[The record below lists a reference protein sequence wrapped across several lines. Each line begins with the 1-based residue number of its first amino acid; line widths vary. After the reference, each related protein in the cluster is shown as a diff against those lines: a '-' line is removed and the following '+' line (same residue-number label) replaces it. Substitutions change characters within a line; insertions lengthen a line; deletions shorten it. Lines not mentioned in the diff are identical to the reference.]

1 MSPPPRYSLLATRLL
16 LVAKTDPDMPPG
28 QDDPAVPRDQLVP
41 ADDFRERHAQDV
53 GRPVHHAGAEV
64 LCGEG
69 AHRGGAESEREQAIE
84 GGGRAPAL
92 EMAEHQ
98 APRLLAGPPPDLVRH
113 LLRNPA
119 EPLRRAGPGHLA
131 QHRPPPL
138 GPRPFGRHHDG
149 EAPAA
154 LLPLLDLL
162 AHLVDVEGDFG
173 NQDDVGASGEP
184 AVQRDPARV
193 PPHELNDEDPVVA
206 LGGAVDLVERVGR
219 RADRGV
225 EAEGGFGAGHVVV
238 NGLGHA
244 DDGDPLA
251 EEPVRDGQA
260 PVAAYRHEGVEM
272 VLVEGVDQVLGAV
285 FLDDPAVAVQ
295 GGPVERVAA
304 IGGAEDGAAQ
314 VGDAAHLVGPQAFQ
328 PLAGAAPPAL
338 RPGPPLPAPALP
350 GEEPVIAAMNAQCL
364 PAALGGGEHDGADH
378 GVEAGGVTAAG
389 GDRDSH
395 LSPLAPDQPEH
406 LSRLG
411 MAPEPLLGEHELPVQ
426 RHLEHAPRGGNQL
439 DLRLRK
445 LAPNLR
451 RQTGGAGL
459 VVSNDA
465 IGYADLHRDLIS
477 ASEANRWNPSPP
489 SDDGKVPVRLQACS
503 SRFSPGSRQPHPR
516 RSTRPSPSPGST
528 AMPGPSGAG
537 ASRTWFTWPTRP
549 ASTPS

>member
-119 EPLRRAGPGHLA
+119 EPLRRAGPGLLA

-173 NQDDVGASGEP
+173 NQDDVGASGKP

-219 RADRGV
+219 SADRGV

-238 NGLGHA
+238 DGLGHP

-260 PVAAYRHEGVEM
+260 PVAADRHEGVEM
-272 VLVEGVDQVLGAV
+272 VLVEGVDQVLAAV
-285 FLDDPAVAVQ
+285 VLDDPAVAVSTPKVDS
-295 GGPVERVAA
+295 GPDTSLSMVL
-304 IGGAEDGAAQ
+304 GTPTTGT
-314 VGDAAHLVGPQAFQ
+314 
-328 PLAGAAPPAL
+328 PLQKS
-338 RPGPPLPAPALP
+338 RC
-350 GEEPVIAAMNAQCL
+350 AMA
-364 PAALGGGEHDGADH
+364 
-378 GVEAGGVTAAG
+378 
-389 GDRDSH
+389 
-395 LSPLAPDQPEH
+395 
-406 LSRLG
+406 RL
-411 MAPEPLLGEHELPVQ
+411 
-426 RHLEHAPRGGNQL
+426 
-439 DLRLRK
+439 
-445 LAPNLR
+445 
-451 RQTGGAGL
+451 
-459 VVSNDA
+459 
-465 IGYADLHRDLIS
+465 
-477 ASEANRWNPSPP
+477 PSPP
-489 SDDGKVPVRLQACS
+489 IATRASRWCSWKAWIRSSERSSWMIPPSRCRVGQWNGSPRLVVPRMVPPRWVMPRTS
-503 SRFSPGSRQPHPR
+503 SGPRRFSPSPEPPR
-516 RSTRPSPSPGST
+516 RRSGPVHRSPLRSFRGKSPS
-528 AMPGPSGAG
+528 
-537 ASRTWFTWPTRP
+537 
-549 ASTPS
+549 